1 MASRL
6 DVVPHLD
13 DLWRYAR
20 VLTRN
25 DDAAEDLVQEALTR
39 ALSFAATYDSSRP
52 LLPWLIAII
61 RNTYLAGLT
70 RKTAEQRRVSDL
82 VLLAESSELP
92 AQEHSSDLLR
102 VQRAMEALPAEQ
114 AEVLHLVGVLGF
126 TYSDA
131 GRVLGI
137 PSGTV
142 MSRLSRARSALQK
155 LLEMPVIRPTG
166 LRVVG
171 GQE

>member
-1 MASRL
+1 M
-6 DVVPHLD
+6 
-13 DLWRYAR
+13 
-20 VLTRN
+20 
-25 DDAAEDLVQEALTR
+25 AEDLVQEGLAR
-39 ALSFAATYDSSRP
+39 ALSLAATYDSSRS

-70 RKTAEQRRVSDL
+70 RETAERRRVSDL
-82 VLLAESSELP
+82 AMLAESSEPP
-92 AQEHSSDLLR
+92 AQEHGADLMR

-131 GRVLGI
+131 GRILGI

-142 MSRLSRARSALQK
+142 MSRLSRARSALRQA
-155 LLEMPVIRPTG
+155 LEMPLVRETG